1 MRKADLTDD
10 LLYRAVSEMIE
21 GLVDGDLGGKLL
33 KKRIGL
39 FGRGKRGSARTIVAT
54 NHSDRWFFLYGFEK
68 NERSDISKS
77 EIKALRELAHEY
89 LALDDKGIETAIRTR
104 KVMEVHYDDNK
115 A

>member
-1 MRKADLTDD
+1 M
-10 LLYRAVSEMIE
+10 
-21 GLVDGDLGGKLL
+21 
-33 KKRIGL
+33 
-39 FGRGKRGSARTIVAT
+39 
-54 NHSDRWFFLYGFEK
+54 YGFEK